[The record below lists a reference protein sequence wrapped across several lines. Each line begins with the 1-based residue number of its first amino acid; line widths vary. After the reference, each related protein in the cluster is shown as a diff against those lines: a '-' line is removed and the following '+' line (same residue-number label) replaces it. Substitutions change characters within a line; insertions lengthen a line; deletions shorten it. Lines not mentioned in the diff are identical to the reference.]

1 MGNNQSQ
8 DGSSNFHSSS
18 FNTRDA
24 RTSRGNKKRFKSRI
38 ALALLA
44 IGAIAASTAATAE
57 PLAGTGV
64 QYKFVSPASFTPYAS
79 VGATP
84 CLLSLTSGFYSNSCL
99 LGSGSTFVAP
109 LDLPEGSL
117 VSNITFWYY
126 DNSPL
131 QEIKFHVGKTSQ
143 SMATTS
149 PTLPILSLDLLGLT
163 FSSGVAGASTN
174 MRTAVVSPT
183 SPFVYDSWD
192 NSTNPATHIDYS
204 LFVDIPPALGLLN
217 LGGVGF
223 SGALVTFNR
232 QIAPAPAAATFDDV
246 PTTHPFFNEVQQ
258 LSKSGI
264 TLGCGNNNYCPDSPV
279 TRGQMAAFLSRAFG
293 LQWDSNT

>member
-8 DGSSNFHSSS
+8 DGSCGFHSSS
-18 FNTRDA
+18 TTSGA
-24 RTSRGNKKRFKSRI
+24 RASRENRKRFKSKL
-38 ALALLA
+38 ALALLT
-44 IGAIAASTAATAE
+44 IGVIAGSASATAE

-64 QYKFVSPASFTPYAS
+64 QYKFVSPASFAPYAT

-99 LGSGSTFVAP
+99 LGTGSTFVAP

-131 QEIKFHVGKTSQ
+131 QEIKFYVGKTTQ
-143 SMATTS
+143 SLAAST
-149 PTLPILSLDLLGLT
+149 PTLPTISLNLLGLN
-163 FSSGVAGASTN
+163 FSSGVLGASTN
-174 MRTAVVSPT
+174 MRTAVVSPS

-192 NSTNPATHIDYS
+192 NSTSPATHIDYN

-223 SGALVTFNR
+223 SGALITFNR
-232 QIAPAPAAATFDDV
+232 QIAPAPATATFDDV